1 MTVKLKFI
9 GVISVLIFG
18 VLIAF
23 NYDSDISPSAKTAE
37 PLPCAEPLTYRFGD
51 IDSRYNITEKQLANI
66 MKEVEDLWETAL
78 NRNLLKYHPDGKVA
92 IRLIYSEEQRR
103 TEDEQTFSKRIRMKQ
118 EQIDMQRREYQRLAE
133 NYKKREKDF
142 KNTLSEY
149 NQLAD
154 SYNET
159 AEKWNGKDITDQQ
172 LSKLNEME
180 RQIKELR
187 PVMNQ
192 KQDKLES
199 LRQQTNAKSEQLNS
213 LVDEQNTLI
222 DTYND
227 RFVGSMKF
235 DQGQFVKDGNN
246 ESIRIFQFSDQ
257 SQLKT
262 VLAHE
267 AGHALGLQHVSNPKS
282 IMYHMMGEQNIF
294 NLALT
299 DEDVAA
305 IKRQCGK

>member
-1 MTVKLKFI
+1 MKLKFLV
-9 GVISVLIFG
+9 VISVLIVG
-18 VLIAF
+18 GLIAF
-23 NYDSDISPSAKTAE
+23 NYDPDTDPSAKIAE

-51 IDSRYNITEKQLANI
+51 IDSRYNITKKQLASI
-66 MKEVEDLWETAL
+66 MKEVEDLWATAL
-78 NRNLLKYHPDGKVA
+78 DRDLLDYHPDGKVV

-118 EQIDMQRREYQRLAE
+118 EQIDVQRREYQRLAD

-142 KNTLSEY
+142 KKTLSKY
-149 NQLAD
+149 NQLAE

-159 AEKWNGKDITDQQ
+159 AEKWNGENITDRQ

-180 RQIKELR
+180 RQIKELK
-187 PVMNQ
+187 PVLNQ
-192 KQDKLES
+192 KQGKLES
-199 LRQQTNAKSEQLNS
+199 LRQRTNAKSEQLNR
-213 LVDEQNTLI
+213 LVDEQNKLI
-222 DTYND
+222 DTYNN
-227 RFVGSMKF
+227 RFGGSMEF
-235 DQGQFVKDGNN
+235 DQGQFVKKGNN
-246 ESIRIFQFSDQ
+246 ESIRIFQFSDH

-299 DEDVAA
+299 DEDVSA
-305 IKRQCGK
+305 IKQQCDN